1 MTTNL
6 AENTSVETYAFQA
19 EINQLLNLI
28 IHTFYSNKDIF
39 LRELV
44 SNASDAI
51 DKIRYQSLTDANV
64 LGVNSDLHIK
74 IKANKEAKSL
84 TLVDTGVGMTKQD
97 LINNLGTIA
106 RSGTRAFMESIL
118 SGGSNSDTKQ
128 MMQLIGQF
136 GVGFYAA
143 YLVSD
148 HVRVVSKHNDDSLAW
163 VWESSAGGSF
173 TIAPATDEEAAV
185 LGGRGTSITLMLKED
200 QLVYLEE
207 GRIRSIIKQHCEFIS
222 YPILLFT
229 TREEQ
234 VEEEAEAEAESNT
247 EGEPK
252 EEADEETDEEG
263 KVEDVDLQKE
273 KEKEKVKKTIRKEEW
288 STLNKQKPIWLKPS
302 EEVTPEEYASFYK
315 SLCNDWEDHLA
326 VKHFSV
332 EGQVSFRSILYVPRR
347 APFDI
352 FDTRSGKGKGNIK
365 LYVRRVFITDTATVA
380 QSASASQDAF
390 SGSPDA
396 REDSFLMP
404 EYLNFVRGIVDSDD
418 LPLNISREMLQQNKI
433 IRSIRKSLVKKTLD
447 LLADLMENKPDD
459 YKVFYEN
466 FSKSIKLGVH
476 EDDTHRDK
484 LSKMLLFATS
494 RTASDDAK
502 DLVSLKTYVDRMKET
517 QKSIY
522 YITGESRKAVE
533 RSPFLEKLKRKG
545 YEVLFLTDPLDE
557 YMMQRFH
564 EFDGKKFV
572 CCTKEGFKLEDNE
585 DPESEAAK
593 EAAAKRADLEK
604 EFDPLCKKIK
614 DTLGNRVVKV
624 TLSDRIDKAPCILVT
639 EQYSWSA
646 NMERIMKAQALQ
658 SGGAANPFAMMGS
671 RKILEINPEHALMQ
685 YLKNLASASPNS
697 PEHRRLTNI
706 IEVVYE
712 STLIHSGFSL
722 EDPAQYT
729 DRVFK
734 ILQAGLGMEVE
745 LEENEDDPIGAQPA
759 PSGTAGTSETDA
771 DADADA
777 NPQSLMEEVD

>member
-1 MTTNL
+1 MPMPSPT
-6 AENTSVETYAFQA
+6 AIETYAFQA
-19 EINQLLNLI
+19 EINQLLSLI
-28 IHTFYSNKDIF
+28 INTFYSNKDIF

-51 DKIRYQSLTDANV
+51 DKIRYQSLTDAAALRATPN
-64 LGVNSDLHIK
+64 LHIK
-74 IKANKEAKSL
+74 IVANKEAKTL
-84 TLVDTGVGMTKQD
+84 TLLDTGIGMTKQD
-97 LINNLGTIA
+97 LIQNLGTIA

-118 SGGSNSDTKQ
+118 QSGDAKQ

-143 YLVSD
+143 YLVSE
-148 HVRVVSKHNDDSLAW
+148 HVRVVSKHNDEAHAW

-173 TIAPATDEEAAV
+173 TIAPATEADTV
-185 LGGRGTSITLMLKED
+185 TLEGRGTCITLMLKED
-200 QLVYLEE
+200 QLAYLEE
-207 GRIRSIIKQHCEFIS
+207 SRIRSIIKQHCEFIS
-222 YPILLFT
+222 YPIMLFT
-229 TREEQ
+229 TREEE
-234 VEEEAEAEAESNT
+234 VEEEEEDAKQEQETGA
-247 EGEPK
+247 K
-252 EEADEETDEEG
+252 EEEGQEEG
-263 KVEDVDLQKE
+263 QVEDVETNDAKANTENKE
-273 KEKEKVKKTIRKEEW
+273 NAKKTVLKEEW
-288 STLNKQKPIWLKPS
+288 ATLNKQKPIWLKPA

-315 SLCNDWEDHLA
+315 SLSNDWEDHLA

-332 EGQVSFRSILYVPRR
+332 EGQVSFRSILFVPRR
-347 APFDI
+347 APFDM
-352 FDTRSGKGKGNIK
+352 FDTRISGKGKGNIK

-380 QSASASQDAF
+380 QSAGQDA
-390 SGSPDA
+390 STYGSPDA
-396 REDSFLMP
+396 RDDSFLMP

-433 IRSIRKSLVKKTLD
+433 IRNIKKSLVKKTLD
-447 LLADLMENKPDD
+447 LLTDMMENKPDD
-459 YKVFYEN
+459 YKTFYEN

-484 LSKMLLFATS
+484 LSRMLLFATT

-502 DLVSLKTYVDRMKET
+502 DLVSLKTYVERMKEN

-533 RSPFLEKLKRKG
+533 RSPFLEKLKCKG

-572 CCTKEGFKLEDNE
+572 CCTKEGFKIDEDE
-585 DPESEAAK
+585 DPESDAAK
-593 EAAAKRADLEK
+593 EAAAKRADQEK
-604 EFDPLCKKIK
+604 AFEPLCKKIK

-624 TLSDRIDKAPCILVT
+624 MLSDRIDKAPCVLVT

-658 SGGAANPFAMMGS
+658 AGSAANPFAMMGS
-671 RKILEINPEHALMQ
+671 RKILEINPEHSLVQ
-685 YLKNLASASPNS
+685 YLKNLATAAPDS

-722 EDPAQYT
+722 DDPAQYT

-734 ILQAGLGMEVE
+734 ILQAGLGLEVE
-745 LEENEDDPIGAQPA
+745 LGENEDDPIGAQEA
-759 PSGTAGTSETDA
+759 ETTSSNAESSGNAA
-771 DADADA
+771 DEADQDSADPK
-777 NPQSLMEEVD
+777 NLMEEVD